1 MLERNHLE
9 PCGSSSSHKSLDSFV
24 KIMNALMG
32 EVYAELYFLEIPS
45 FDTERIL
52 FVERKKGI
60 ENYRIVYKI
69 AERAIRLSEGYEE
82 ERILEYQRKLSPDSY
97 KILQQLF
104 ESALYQTRYPKERR
118 IVLDGVQ
125 YYFSN
130 ILKMGKISSPE
141 ENSLIGKLIDICE
154 KIKNMIQSDNRPLV
168 FEDHFRGEIE
178 ALIRE
183 INGDLE

>member
-9 PCGSSSSHKSLDSFV
+9 PCGSSSSHRSLDRFV

-32 EVYAELYFLEIPS
+32 DVYAELYFLEIPS

-69 AERAIRLSEGYEE
+69 AERTIRLSEGNEA

-130 ILKMGKISSPE
+130 ILKMGKISSPV

-168 FEDHFRGEIE
+168 FEDDFRGEME

-183 INGDLE
+183 INGDLG